1 MKQCDNGNLMRY
13 WKTRMYVSYLLY
25 YLLQAQLYC
34 AGRFTSAVRLLHA
47 QVPMEDDRKWCEYSL
62 PEGATISALFEPDV
76 DINIEVST
84 RHQTQKLTVSNATSV
99 MALKAQICGVMR
111 CGVAPEKLE
120 IRLGDV
126 TLENPMPLHF
136 YEIKEGSR
144 LNIMK
149 PYVGVMVETN
159 KGAKIFWRLKR
170 KDTIGDVKIKLA
182 TSSKTTGRK
191 TEYQK
196 PDDSLK
202 VEQLGLYLI
211 TNDNEFEELD

>member
-1 MKQCDNGNLMRY
+1 
-13 WKTRMYVSYLLY
+13 
-25 YLLQAQLYC
+25 
-34 AGRFTSAVRLLHA
+34 
-47 QVPMEDDRKWCEYSL
+47 MEHNRKLCEYSL
-62 PEGATISALFEPDV
+62 PEGATISALFELDV

-84 RHQTQKLTVSNATSV
+84 RHQSQKLTVSNSTSV
-99 MALKAQICGVMR
+99 MALKAQICGVMK

-126 TLENPMPLHF
+126 TLEDPMPLHF
-136 YEIKEGSR
+136 HGIREGSM

-182 TSSKTTGRK
+182 TSSNTTGRK
-191 TEYQK
+191 TECLN

-202 VEQLGLYLI
+202 V
-211 TNDNEFEELD
+211 NN